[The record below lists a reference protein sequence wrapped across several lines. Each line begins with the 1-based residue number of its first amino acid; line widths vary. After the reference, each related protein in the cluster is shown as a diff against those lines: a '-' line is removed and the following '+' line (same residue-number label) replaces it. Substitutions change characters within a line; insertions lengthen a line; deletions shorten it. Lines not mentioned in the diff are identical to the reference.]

1 MAARFNERIFANI
14 VAEITKTLCP
24 TALSPHLCR
33 IDTKYK
39 HPHHALY
46 ESDRIYFRVNH
57 GGSFIREARE
67 GEFDYTPS
75 NGVSAE
81 SYPALALQSISLPN
95 PILKSLWKHI
105 PRLWVLCTD
114 FGNGTHQIT
123 TIYRGDAAWPVA
135 FRDGSEVAQFKSA
148 DELRQ
153 ALEKIQAC
161 EGVDEK
167 AWKRF
172 CQKCWD
178 TCIKHLAAVE
188 TKAAIN

>member
-1 MAARFNERIFANI
+1 MADKFDRVFANI

-33 IDTKYK
+33 IDSKDK

-46 ESDRIYFRVNH
+46 ESDRLYFRLSREA
-57 GGSFIREARE
+57 SFIREAHE

-75 NGVSAE
+75 SGLSAE
-81 SYPALALQSISLPN
+81 RYPALTLQSIEFPN
-95 PILKSLWKHI
+95 EVLKGLCKHI
-105 PRLWVLCTD
+105 PPLWVLCTD
-114 FGNGTHQIT
+114 LGNGMHQIT
-123 TIYRGDAAWPVA
+123 TIYRGDAEWPVA

-148 DELRQ
+148 EELRR

-167 AWKRF
+167 AWQQF

-178 TCIKHLAAVE
+178 ACMTHLAAID